1 LGSSAPQHGAE
12 ALVVPSVKLPH
23 VADREVLVRRQDPRG
38 ARERLAEEV
47 VEGAAAAAVEE
58 EHAVGVL
65 VRSA

>member
-1 LGSSAPQHGAE
+1 
-12 ALVVPSVKLPH
+12 VVPSVKLPH